1 MSIASRPATSCPS
14 RGAGLGIAAALLAAV
29 VWGGALAM
37 TRLGVAGPGRLGP
50 ADIAL
55 LRFTAPALL
64 LLPVLLRALPR
75 LRQVSPWLLAAL
87 LAGGGAPFVL
97 VAGAGLRH
105 AGAAEAGALLPGT
118 VPLCVA
124 VVSVL
129 FGERLGL
136 RRLAG
141 LALIAAAV
149 LAVAGPSALDG
160 FAEAGTGHMLLLA
173 AALLASLYTVGL
185 RRAGIGAWEAAA
197 FVSAG
202 SVLAL
207 VPLYLLAGPA
217 LPAAPWD
224 MLALQA
230 LFQGGASG
238 LLAPVA
244 FALAVTRLGAA
255 RAAAFGGLSPGIAAL
270 FGFALLGETPALLPV
285 VAVLA
290 AGLGVALV
298 NWQPR
303 AAAATT

>member
-1 MSIASRPATSCPS
+1 MTPSSPLQPPA
-14 RGAGLGIAAALLAAV
+14 RMAAGGAGLGIAAALLAAT

-37 TRLGVAGPGRLGP
+37 TRLGVAGPATLAP

-55 LRFTAPALL
+55 LRFTGPALL

-75 LRQVSPWLLAAL
+75 LRQVSPWLLAAM

-105 AGAAEAGALLPGT
+105 AAAAEAGALLPGT

-124 VVSVL
+124 ALSALV
-129 FGERLGL
+129 GERFGP

-141 LALIAAAV
+141 LVLIALAV
-149 LAVAGPSALDG
+149 LAVAGPSALRG
-160 FAEAGTGHMLLLA
+160 AGEAGTGHLLLLA
-173 AALLASLYTVGL
+173 AALLAALYTVGL
-185 RRAGIGAWEAAA
+185 RRAGIGVWEGAA

-207 VPLYLLAGPA
+207 LPLYLLEGLPA
-217 LPAAPWD
+217 LPATGWH

-238 LLAPVA
+238 MLAPVA
-244 FALAVTRLGAA
+244 FAVAVARLGAA
-255 RAAAFGGLSPGIAAL
+255 RAAAFGGLSPGIAAVL
-270 FGFALLGETPALLPV
+270 GFALLGEMPQALPV
-285 VAVLA
+285 MAVFA
-290 AGLGVALV
+290 AGIGVALV

-303 AAAATT
+303 AAA